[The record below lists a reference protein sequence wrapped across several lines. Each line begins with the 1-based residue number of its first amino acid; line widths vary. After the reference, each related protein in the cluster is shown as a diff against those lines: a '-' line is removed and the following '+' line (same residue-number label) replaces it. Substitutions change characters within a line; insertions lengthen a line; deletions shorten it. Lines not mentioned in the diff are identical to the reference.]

1 VPEVNQVAVVGKDLA
16 RPVVVFLTGGF
27 EIINHV
33 CSEWG
38 GAPLALVFGEQ
49 GESGRLDFGGA
60 NGGIRKATGGANVRS
75 NVFHKGTP
83 VNPKCL

>member
-1 VPEVNQVAVVGKDLA
+1 MTEVNQVAVVGENLA
-16 RPVVVFLTGGF
+16 GPVAVFLAGGF
-27 EIINHV
+27 EVINHV
-33 CSEWG
+33 SSERC

-75 NVFHKGTP
+75 NVFHKKTP
-83 VNPKCL
+83 ANPKRL